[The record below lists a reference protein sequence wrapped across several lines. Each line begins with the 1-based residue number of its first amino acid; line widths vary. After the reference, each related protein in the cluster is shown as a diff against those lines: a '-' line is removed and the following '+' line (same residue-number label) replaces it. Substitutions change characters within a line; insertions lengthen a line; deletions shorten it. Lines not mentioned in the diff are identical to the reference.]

1 MRNTPDASW
10 HKAREQE
17 IVSHIEKLLVDPK
30 FVIDTAIGRKNTA
43 AVQHQVKI
51 ADKSVDLKRQM
62 SQVRPDRELESQMP
76 VGRSLEATFS
86 VNKWLIFQKIIARL
100 MVNVVPPTKEILK
113 DESPEPM
120 SVGETRRQLGALPPA
135 LPGVPTTVVLVS
147 TSGFDADAR
156 ELAERTSERTV
167 VLVEP
172 NGSGGWS
179 VHTPSEMSGVKH
191 LFDPEPA
198 MTKSRRVEQAI
209 ELMGDELITGSISAE
224 KLALVTELPLQ
235 AVEDTLKSY
244 AKRTPGLQSK
254 RLDGRL
260 LLFREGSAPTGK
272 AVGGEGMS
280 MLDRLK
286 TLFSRK
292 GDNERK
298 IAFLSERRAAL
309 TQQRETSTD
318 EIFKLEKKE
327 SELKKE
333 FKANDSI
340 ITRKRIT
347 AQMVQLRKEI
357 DRRSQLLTVLN
368 QQINVV
374 GTHLHN
380 LELLEQ
386 GRTAQLPTS
395 DEIATDAAAAEEML
409 ASLQADSEMADS
421 MSTTVTA
428 GISSEEQELYEEL
441 LRESGEASPTASS
454 GATVP
459 DEVEE
464 TRAAPAKS
472 QSTTPPERRPQ
483 GEPG

>member
-17 IVSHIEKLLVDPK
+17 IVSHVEKLLLDPK
-30 FVIDTAIGRKNTA
+30 FVIDTAVGRKNTA

-62 SQVRPDRELESQMP
+62 SQVRPDREFEQQMP

-86 VNKWLIFQKIIARL
+86 VNKWFIFQKIIARL
-100 MVNVVPPTKEILK
+100 MVNVVPPTKELLK

-147 TSGFDADAR
+147 TSGFVPDAR

-172 NGSGGWS
+172 NASGGWS
-179 VHTPSEMSGVKH
+179 IHTPSELSGIKH
-191 LFDPEPA
+191 LFDPEPDA
-198 MTKSRRVEQAI
+198 TKSRRVEQAI
-209 ELMGDELITGSISAE
+209 DLMTDELITGSISAE
-224 KLALVTELPLQ
+224 KLAIVTELPLQ
-235 AVEDTLKSY
+235 QVEDTLKSY

-309 TQQRETSTD
+309 TQQRDTSTD

-333 FKANDSI
+333 FKANDSV

-357 DRRSQLLTVLN
+357 DRRAQLLTVLN

-386 GRTAQLPTS
+386 GRSAQLPTS

-421 MSTTVTA
+421 MSTTTTA
-428 GISSEEQELYEEL
+428 GMSSEEQELYEEL
-441 LRESGEASPTASS
+441 LRESGEATP
-454 GATVP
+454 ATSAPSVP
-459 DEVEE
+459 DEIEE
-464 TRAAPAKS
+464 ARETPAKT
-472 QSTTPPERRPQ
+472 QATTPPERRPQ

>member
-10 HKAREQE
+10 HKQREQE
-17 IVSHIEKLLVDPK
+17 IVAHVERMLDDPK
-30 FVIDTAIGRKNTA
+30 FVIDTSVGRKNTA
-43 AVQHQVKI
+43 SAKRQVR
-51 ADKSVDLKRQM
+51 AGDKSVDLKRLM
-62 SQVRPDRELESQMP
+62 SQTRPDRDLEQQMP
-76 VGRSLEATFS
+76 VGRTLEATFS
-86 VNKWLIFQKIIARL
+86 VNKWLIFQKIIGRL
-100 MVNVVPPTKEILK
+100 TVTVLPPTKEILK
-113 DESPEPM
+113 DENPEPLTL
-120 SVGETRRQLGALPPA
+120 GETRRQLSALPPP
-135 LPGVPTTVVLVS
+135 LPGVPTTIVLVS
-147 TSGFDADAR
+147 TAGFAPDAH
-156 ELAERTSERTV
+156 ELAERTSERTI

-172 NGSGGWS
+172 NESGGWS
-179 VHTPSEMSGVKH
+179 VHGSTEMSGILH

-198 MTKSRRVEQAI
+198 STKSQRIEQAI
-209 ELMGDELITGSISAE
+209 DLLGDDLITGAISAE
-224 KLALVTELPLQ
+224 KVSLLTQLPLQ
-235 AVEDTLKSY
+235 AVEDTVKSY

-280 MLDRLK
+280 LLDRIK

-309 TQQRETSTD
+309 TQQRDASHD
-318 EIFKLEKKE
+318 EVFKLEKKE
-327 SELKKE
+327 SDLKKE

-340 ITRKRIT
+340 VTRKRIT

-357 DRRSQLLTVLN
+357 DRRTQLLTVLN

-386 GRTAQLPTS
+386 GRASNLPSS

-409 ASLQADSEMADS
+409 AQLQADSEMADS

-428 GISSEEQELYEEL
+428 GMSSEEQQLYEEL
-441 LRESGEASPTASS
+441 LKESGEGPSTATAESS
-454 GATVP
+454 
-459 DEVEE
+459 DEPNEPE
-464 TRAAPAKS
+464 TPAKT
-472 QSTTPPERRPQ
+472 QATNPGRRTAQ